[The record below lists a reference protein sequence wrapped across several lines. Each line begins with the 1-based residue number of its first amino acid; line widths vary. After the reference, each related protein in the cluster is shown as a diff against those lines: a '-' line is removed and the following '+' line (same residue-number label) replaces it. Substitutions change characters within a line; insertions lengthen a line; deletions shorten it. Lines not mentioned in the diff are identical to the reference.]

1 MCNKIMEAKMLTWYL
16 YKGKCNRVLQAGPWL
31 FDGRL
36 IIIKHCSPDSG
47 LERDVLTS
55 APVWIRFPALHLK
68 YWSQT
73 ILSKIASLV
82 GVPLYMDKATTQ
94 FERLAYARSF
104 VEISAKNHLPKCVH
118 LEIEGGRQ
126 SQNWGWVWMGASYL
140 SQMSLLWT
148 QWHTMS
154 YKRSLEKKRVFR

>member
-1 MCNKIMEAKMLTWYL
+1 MHLKACVTRLWKPRCSLDIYTRENGNFFFKFGSKDE
-16 YKGKCNRVLQAGPWL
+16 CNRVLQAGPWL

-126 SQNWGWVWMGASYL
+126 SQN
-140 SQMSLLWT
+140 
-148 QWHTMS
+148 
-154 YKRSLEKKRVFR
+154 